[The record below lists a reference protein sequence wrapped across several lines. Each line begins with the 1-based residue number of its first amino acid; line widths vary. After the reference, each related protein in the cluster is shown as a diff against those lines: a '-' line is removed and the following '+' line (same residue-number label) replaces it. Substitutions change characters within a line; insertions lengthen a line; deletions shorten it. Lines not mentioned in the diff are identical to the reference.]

1 MSNASHP
8 SQARHPLN
16 PPHPLEAR
24 DLTLGYGGTPIS
36 EHLDV
41 AVPDGSFTVI
51 IGPNACGKSTLL
63 RALSRLLDPQAGHVI
78 LDGRDIHEYSSKTV
92 ARRLGLLPQS
102 STSPAGITVRDLVAR
117 GRFPH
122 QSLLRQWSQADDDAV
137 TSALEATAVSELAHR
152 KVDELSGGQRQR
164 VWISLVLAQ
173 QTLLLLLDEP
183 TTFLDIT
190 HQLEVLGL
198 CRALNQDG
206 YTLVAVLHDLNM
218 AFRYATHLIVMKD
231 GAVVAQGSPQDIV
244 TAELIKEVYG
254 ISCLCLPDPVTGGPM
269 IVTTEVSA
277 LVPEPNSSAA
287 AIESGSAVGD
297 ATVNVAADTAGKNS
311 EVMR

>member
-8 SQARHPLN
+8 LNTGN
-16 PPHPLEAR
+16 PPEARHPLEAR
-24 DLTLGYGGTPIS
+24 DLTLGYGGAPIS

-63 RALSRLLDPQAGHVI
+63 RALSRLLDPQAGSVI
-78 LDGRDIHEYSSKTV
+78 LDGRDIQDYSSKKV

-122 QSLLRQWSQADDDAV
+122 QSLLRQWSAADDDAV
-137 TSALEATAVSELAHR
+137 ASALEATGVSELAHR

-173 QTLLLLLDEP
+173 QTPLLLLDEP

-218 AFRYATHLIVMKD
+218 AFRYATHLIVMKE
-231 GAVVAQGSPQDIV
+231 GAVVAQGSPREIV
-244 TAELIKEVYG
+244 TAELIEEVYG

-269 IVTTEVSA
+269 IVTTEMSGEVRDPGTTTTDA
-277 LVPEPNSSAA
+277 ARHVPA
-287 AIESGSAVGD
+287 
-297 ATVNVAADTAGKNS
+297 KNS
-311 EVMR
+311 EVMP